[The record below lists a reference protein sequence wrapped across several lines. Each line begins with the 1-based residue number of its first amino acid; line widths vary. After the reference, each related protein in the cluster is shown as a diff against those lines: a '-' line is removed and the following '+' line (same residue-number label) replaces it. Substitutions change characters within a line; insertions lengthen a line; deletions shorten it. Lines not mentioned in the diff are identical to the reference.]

1 MSTANAQLGVRAE
14 SAAAPAISSTAYAA
28 GPPPRLTITFAEAHG
43 LVAHESWVTLAGF
56 TPSTYNGLRV
66 PVVAVASATV
76 ATVLLPSA
84 LGAPTA
90 DGTATKQT
98 PGVPA
103 GAVDRFFIP
112 NKIGIVTKPERL
124 TAEGIRRGTRTRSL
138 TDVVP
143 VQGIPKGP
151 LAFEVR
157 NKGFGF
163 WWQRIMGGA
172 VTTTSLGGSPA
183 AYLHEWQLGSLN
195 GDTFTAQGN
204 RPFRTGIDRP
214 VSWLGCKINK
224 ATVAMKRNGM
234 LMLDVDVI
242 ALTEDD
248 TIALATASYT
258 GGAEPGSFCGA
269 ALSIDGVQ
277 VPALEWEFTVENSL
291 ESDTRRLRQ
300 SCAPME
306 PLHDGDVEVSFKA
319 EVDWRDYTFRDKYM
333 SLAGAG
339 GITGAL
345 VMSARW
351 PVAISGANFPELIAT
366 MPAAQFDGGDPTV
379 DGIEL
384 LTQTIE
390 GVALD
395 PETGAGAT
403 ALKLGYRTSD
413 ATP

>member
-1 MSTANAQLGVRAE
+1 MSTANSQLGVAAE
-14 SAAAPAISSTAYAA
+14 TAAAPTISSTSYAA
-28 GPPPRLTITFAEAHG
+28 GPPPTLSITFATAHG

-56 TPSTYNGLRV
+56 TPTSYNGLRV
-66 PVVAVASATV
+66 PVIAVGSATV

-84 LGAPTA
+84 LGAPTF

-98 PGVPA
+98 PGVA
-103 GAVDRFFIP
+103 AAVDRFYIP
-112 NKIGIVTKPERL
+112 NKIGIVTKPERI
-124 TAEGIRRGTRTRSL
+124 TSEGIRRGTRTRSKS
-138 TDVVP
+138 DVVP

-151 LAFEVR
+151 LSFEVR

-163 WWQRIMGGA
+163 WWARIMGGA
-172 VTTTSLGGSPA
+172 VATTSLGGSPA
-183 AYLHEWQLGSLN
+183 AYLHEWELGSLN

-214 VSWLGCKINK
+214 VNWLGCKINK

-248 TIALATASYT
+248 TIALAAASYVAN
-258 GGAEPGSFCGA
+258 AEPASFCGA
-269 ALSIDGVQ
+269 ALSIDDVA

-300 SCAPME
+300 NCAPME
-306 PLHDGDVEVSFKA
+306 PLHDGDVEVTWKA
-319 EVDWRDYTFRDKYM
+319 TVDWRDYTFRNKYM
-333 SLAGAG
+333 SLAGST

-351 PVAISGANFPELIAT
+351 PVAISGSNFPELIAT
-366 MPAAQFDGGDPTV
+366 MPAAEFDGGDPSV

-395 PETGAGAT
+395 PETGSGAT
-403 ALKLGYRTSD
+403 ALKVGYRTSD

>member
-1 MSTANAQLGVRAE
+1 MSTANSQFGVAAE
-14 SAAAPAISSTAYAA
+14 TAAAPAISSTTYTA
-28 GPPPRLTITFAEAHG
+28 GPPPQVTLTFATAHG
-43 LVAHESWVTLAGF
+43 LVAHESWITLAGF
-56 TPSTYNGLRV
+56 TPTTYNGLRV
-66 PVVAVASATV
+66 PVVAVGSATV

-84 LGAPTA
+84 LGEPTI

-98 PGVPA
+98 PGV
-103 GAVDRFFIP
+103 AVTVNRFYIP

-124 TAEGIRRGTRTRSL
+124 TAEGIRRGTRTRSMS
-138 TDVVP
+138 DVVP
-143 VQGIPKGP
+143 IQGIPKGP

-172 VTTTSLGGSPA
+172 VATTSLGGSPI
-183 AYLHEWQLGSLN
+183 AYLHEWELGSLN

-214 VSWLGCKINK
+214 VAWLGCKINK
-224 ATVAMKRNGM
+224 ATIAMKRNGM
-234 LMLDVDVI
+234 LMLDVDVV

-248 TIALATASYT
+248 TIALATASYAAN
-258 GGAEPGSFCGA
+258 AEPASFCGA

-277 VPALEWEFTVENSL
+277 VPALEWEITVENSL

-300 SCAPME
+300 NCAPME

-319 EVDWRDYTFRDKYM
+319 EVDWRDYTFRNKYM
-333 SLAGAG
+333 SLAGAT

-345 VMSARW
+345 AMSARW
-351 PVAISGANFPELIAT
+351 PVAISGANFPELIVT
-366 MPAAQFDGGDPTV
+366 IPAAEFDGGDPSV

-395 PETGAGAT
+395 PETGGGAT
-403 ALKLGYRTSD
+403 ALKVGYQTSD
-413 ATP
+413 DTP